1 MDEAMDEG
9 MDTPKNGPH
18 ETFKEAME
26 ALEGSLNTLHAKIVR
41 VAERHYA
48 LVEAQEKSVTEWK
61 DKGVLRLGT
70 HRKGNHVQVKWYT
83 IKWFGKGAARREV
96 KASIR
101 KSAKE
106 DTFSMAHLKENA
118 KEWEWPIVEKTEL
131 EMALLRK
138 QASFVVKAMTSLRYA
153 SMAARKYDDLYSE
166 PGDE

>member
-1 MDEAMDEG
+1 MDEAMEG
-9 MDTPKNGPH
+9 GHDTPKTGPH
-18 ETFKEAME
+18 KTFADALD
-26 ALEGSLNTLHAKIVR
+26 ALEGCLNTLHAKIVR
-41 VAERHYA
+41 IAEGHYA
-48 LVEAQEKSVTEWK
+48 QVEALEKGVTEWK
-61 DKGVLRLGT
+61 DKGILRLGT
-70 HRKGNHVQVKWYT
+70 HRKGNHIQVKWYT
-83 IKWFGKGAARREV
+83 IKWFGKGPARREV

-153 SMAARKYDDLYSE
+153 TMAANKYDGLYGGAE
-166 PGDE
+166 ED